1 MTTKLRAA
9 SFQDGA
15 VTTAKIA
22 ADAVTNAKIADD
34 AVQTENFASTVNL
47 GRRNLMINGN
57 MQVAQRG
64 TSSTSTGFVTCDRF
78 KTNKAGPDITTTQ
91 HALSTSDTPYSS
103 GLRNS
108 YGPTPLHAKSL
119 EMAKKLL
126 SELKTEVIKISKTKI
141 PEIQK
146 MLKEADA
153 PYIIGQGIE

>member
-1 MTTKLRAA
+1 MGLVLKEYNRYLKQISKLYNDISAVEDVFEESLKMQKAMANALKKTKI
-9 SFQDGA
+9 FPG
-15 VTTAKIA
+15 VIEAKIA
-22 ADAVTNAKIADD
+22 ILKEDLDKINLSLNGSPSRSEVGERNPADLNDYLYNA
-34 AVQTENFASTVNL
+34 
-47 GRRNLMINGN
+47 
-57 MQVAQRG
+57 
-64 TSSTSTGFVTCDRF
+64 
-78 KTNKAGPDITTTQ
+78 
-91 HALSTSDTPYSS
+91 SS

-119 EMAKKLL
+119 EMAKQLL